1 MLHAATVRA
10 GGRLALGRIQ
20 SGSILS
26 PNSPGWILR
35 QRKGACEQRKPP
47 TFFPMD
53 DAQDLEASNQV
64 LDMRSHQL

>member
-20 SGSILS
+20 SGSIFS
-26 PNSPGWILR
+26 QTRRAGFCGNV
-35 QRKGACEQRKPP
+35 KGACEQRKPP
-47 TFFPMD
+47 TSFPMD

-64 LDMRSHQL
+64 LDMRSHHL